1 MFTKQLSA
9 IGACPRSGGLNMNRI
24 SILAM
29 VILFVM
35 IPQHLFAGEKLL
47 TIIHSNDM
55 HSHFLG
61 ASPNIDY
68 SPLTTGEDK
77 TIGGW
82 ARIAT
87 VIKEVKKERSN
98 PVLVVDAGDFLMG
111 SLFHMLAREQ
121 AFELRLLSMMGYDAV
136 TLGNHEFDLKP
147 GGLARILNSARN
159 SGQIPPV
166 VFSNVIFS
174 RESSKDDALEKI
186 FKQGIVKPYLVLE
199 RGGLRIGL
207 FGLLGKDAAEVA
219 PFASPVS
226 FEDPIA
232 TAQKMVKVLRESEKV
247 DLIICLSHCGLSGN
261 KKRSEDEI
269 LAREVNGIDVIISGH
284 THTKIDAALQI
295 NDTIIVQAWEHGN
308 QLGVADVAFND
319 GHVLLKK
326 YQRVDIDDTIPGD
339 AEISNQ
345 IKAFET
351 EINQRVLAEEDLAFR
366 EIIAETEFDL
376 FLTTDESNLGN
387 LIADSMRWYVNQNE
401 VGSAGSAAQNMVAVI
416 SNGVIRDPIVRG
428 KTGQI
433 AVCDAFRA
441 IPLGIGFD
449 EAETMGYP
457 LITLYVYPSELKKT
471 LEILTSIFPLKGSD
485 YFLQA
490 SGARF
495 TYNPNRM
502 LFDRITEIWLGDEET
517 GYQPLDYS
525 ESNRTLIRIVA
536 DIYNAT
542 FLKIIGD
549 FTWHVLDIV
558 PKDRNGNPVDD
569 LKAMRLDADKQKAG
583 IQELKEWKA
592 VLKYIKNF
600 ADTDGDGLPN
610 VPAKYRGK
618 LGRNV
623 VDASWNP
630 YKLLKRGTY
639 VTWVAFSALMLGIL
653 LFSATGWFIA
663 RKIRR

>member
-1 MFTKQLSA
+1 
-9 IGACPRSGGLNMNRI
+9 MNRL
-24 SILAM
+24 SILA
-29 VILFVM
+29 VVFLFLM

-68 SPLTTGEDK
+68 SPLVKGEDK

-111 SLFHMLAREQ
+111 SLFHMLSREQ

-147 GGLARILNSARN
+147 GGLARILTSARN
-159 SGQIPPV
+159 SGQIPSV
-166 VFSNVIFS
+166 VLSNAVFS

-186 FKQGIVKPYLVLE
+186 FEQGIVKPYRVLE

-232 TAQKMVKVLRESEKV
+232 TAQKMVKILRESEKV
-247 DLIICLSHCGLSGN
+247 DMVICLSHSGLSEN

-295 NDTIIVQAWEHGN
+295 NDTIIVQAWEYGK
-308 QLGVADVAFND
+308 QLGVLDVAFND
-319 GHVLLKK
+319 GQVSLKK
-326 YQRVDIDDTIPGD
+326 YRLVDIDDTIQGD

-351 EINQRVLAEEDLAFR
+351 EINQRVLAEKDFTFR

-387 LIADSMRWYVNQNE
+387 LIADSMRWYVSQNE
-401 VGSAGSAAQNMVAVI
+401 VGSTDSAAQSTVAVI

-428 KTGQI
+428 ETGQI

-457 LITLYVYPSELKKT
+457 LITLYIYPSELKKT
-471 LEILTSIFPLKGSD
+471 LEVLTSIFQLKGSD
-485 YFLQA
+485 YFLQV

-502 LFDRITEIWLGDEET
+502 LFDRITEIRLGDEET
-517 GYQPLDYS
+517 GYQLLDYS
-525 ESNRTLIRIVA
+525 GSNRTLVRIVA

-542 FLKIIGD
+542 FLKVIGD

-558 PKDRNGNPVDD
+558 PKDRHGNPVDD
-569 LKAMRLDADKQKAG
+569 LKAMRQDADKHKPG

-592 VLKYIKNF
+592 VLEYLKSF

-610 VPAKYRGK
+610 VPDKYRGK

-639 VTWVAFSALMLGIL
+639 VTWIAFSALLLGVLLVLGIVR
-653 LFSATGWFIA
+653 FII
-663 RKIRR
+663 KKVG

>member
-1 MFTKQLSA
+1 
-9 IGACPRSGGLNMNRI
+9 
-24 SILAM
+24 M

-35 IPQHLFAGEKLL
+35 LPQPLLAGEKLL
-47 TIIHSNDM
+47 TLIHSNDM

-61 ASPNIDY
+61 SSPNIEY
-68 SPLTTGEDK
+68 SPLTPGQDK

-111 SLFHMLAREQ
+111 SLFHMLSREQ

-147 GGLARILNSARN
+147 GGLARILISAKN
-159 SGQIPPV
+159 SGQIPSV
-166 VFSNVIFS
+166 VFSNAVFS
-174 RESSKDDALEKI
+174 RESSQDDALEDI

-207 FGLLGKDAAEVA
+207 FGLMGKDAAEVA

-247 DLIICLSHCGLSGN
+247 DMVICLSHSGLSEN

-284 THTKIDAALQI
+284 THTKSDAALRI
-295 NDTIIVQAWEHGN
+295 NDTIIVQAWEYGR

-319 GHVLLKK
+319 GQVSLKK
-326 YQRVDIDDTIPGD
+326 YRLVDIDDRIQGD
-339 AEISNQ
+339 AQISNQ
-345 IKAFET
+345 ITAFET
-351 EINQRVLAEEDLAFR
+351 EINQRVLAQEDFTFR
-366 EIIAETEFDL
+366 EIFAETAFDL
-376 FLTTDESNLGN
+376 ILTTDESNLGN

-401 VGSAGSAAQNMVAVI
+401 IGGADSAAQNTVAVI

-457 LITLYVYPSELKKT
+457 LLTLYIYPSELKKA
-471 LEILTSIFPLKGSD
+471 LEVLTSVYPLKGSD
-485 YFLQA
+485 YFLQV
-490 SGARF
+490 SGAGF
-495 TYNPNRM
+495 TYNPYRM
-502 LFDRITEIWLGDEET
+502 LFDRVTEIRLGDEEA
-517 GYQPLDYS
+517 GYQLLDYS
-525 ESNRTLIRIVA
+525 ESNRTLVRIVA
-536 DIYNAT
+536 DIYNAA

-549 FTWHVLDIV
+549 FTWHVLDIT

-569 LKAMRLDADKQKAG
+569 LKAMRLDADKRQPG

-610 VPAKYRGK
+610 VPDKYRGK
-618 LGRNV
+618 LGRHV
-623 VDASWNP
+623 IDASWNP
-630 YKLLKRGTY
+630 YKLIKRGTY
-639 VTWVAFSALMLGIL
+639 VTWVAFSALLLGFFLI
-653 LFSATGWFIA
+653 SATGWFIA